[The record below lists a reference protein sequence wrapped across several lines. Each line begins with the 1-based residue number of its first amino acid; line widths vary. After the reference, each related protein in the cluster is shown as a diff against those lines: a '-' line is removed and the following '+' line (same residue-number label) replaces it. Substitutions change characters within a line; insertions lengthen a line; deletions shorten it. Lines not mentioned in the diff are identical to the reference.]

1 MNHVDVKTMNH
12 VDVKTALTVL
22 LVMNVQ
28 KNVQSKH
35 SINAT
40 HISP

>member
-1 MNHVDVKTMNH
+1 MNHVDVKT
-12 VDVKTALTVL
+12 VL
-22 LVMNVQ
+22 IVFSVMNAR

-35 SINAT
+35 SINAA